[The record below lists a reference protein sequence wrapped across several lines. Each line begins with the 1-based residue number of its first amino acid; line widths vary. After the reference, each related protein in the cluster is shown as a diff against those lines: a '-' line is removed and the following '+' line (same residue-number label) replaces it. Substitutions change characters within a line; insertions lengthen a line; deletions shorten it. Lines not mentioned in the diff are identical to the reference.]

1 MPDAPVNAVFGF
13 LKGLMRRQFY
23 FVGFCFLLLAGMA
36 TVAGDRSTS
45 MIVMLIV
52 FGLALIFFAMLIWFW
67 NAVFSSFGKNRSD
80 NVTGPKQ

>member
-1 MPDAPVNAVFGF
+1 MPDAPINAVFGF

-36 TVAGDRSTS
+36 MVAGDVSTS

-52 FGLALIFFAMLIWFW
+52 FGVALIFFAMLIWFW
-67 NAVFSSFGKNRSD
+67 SAVFSSFGKSRSD
-80 NVTGPKQ
+80 NVSGPKQ